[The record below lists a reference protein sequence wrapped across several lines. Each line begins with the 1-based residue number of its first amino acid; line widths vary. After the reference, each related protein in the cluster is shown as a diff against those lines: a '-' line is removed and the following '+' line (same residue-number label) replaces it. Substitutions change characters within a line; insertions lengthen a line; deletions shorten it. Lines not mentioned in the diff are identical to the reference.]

1 MENKENIE
9 CSIMDEVREM
19 RRKISA
25 EFGHDLNRLVAY
37 YQELENEMRESGKYK
52 FVDLPSEKFE
62 IEKNIFNILVS
73 IRRKPE
79 ISAEFGHDLNRLVTY
94 YQELE
99 NEMREFGKYK
109 FADLPSEKFEI
120 EKNIFNILV
129 SVRRKPEKL
138 EIINAQTK
146 LLEYLLGTQSGVS
159 C

>member
-1 MENKENIE
+1 
-9 CSIMDEVREM
+9 MDEVREM

-25 EFGHDLNRLVAY
+25 EFGDDLDQLVVY
-37 YQELENEMRESGKYK
+37 YQKLENEMRES
-52 FVDLPSEKFE
+52 
-62 IEKNIFNILVS
+62 
-73 IRRKPE
+73 
-79 ISAEFGHDLNRLVTY
+79 
-94 YQELE
+94 
-99 NEMREFGKYK
+99 GKYK

-146 LLEYLLGTQSGVS
+146 LLEYLLGTQFRVS